1 MATPSPFA
9 FFLSSWRGG
18 PWGAFSMG
26 ARHGI
31 YCAGCCWA
39 LMGLSFVFGVM
50 ARVLDASCGAR
61 VMDPAMRS
69 PTPESRC
76 SDGSLHDV
84 VLEQAGAGCYG
95 APAAHDGGAPFT
107 LRNDRK

>member
-50 ARVLDASCGAR
+50 ARVLDAVVRRSGHGPRDEIPDAGITMFGWVPSRRRPRAGWCRLLRCASGPRWRGA
-61 VMDPAMRS
+61 VHP
-69 PTPESRC
+69 P
-76 SDGSLHDV
+76 
-84 VLEQAGAGCYG
+84 Q
-95 APAAHDGGAPFT
+95 
-107 LRNDRK
+107 